1 MIAARQIFLG
11 RGGGAKL
18 PYDAEVE
25 YLESTGT
32 QWIDTGFVFN
42 SSTDDVKVDFAL
54 LDGSR
59 YKWCFGSHEANAYCA
74 VGSGNGT
81 NARNVAYGDGRT
93 QVADSYF
100 VNNQCLFQADSSG
113 AYLASTKIRN
123 GQSFSA
129 TKSIYLFNLNI
140 VSSGDYKSSTRIWR
154 FSATRNGVLVRDLI
168 PVRKDGVGYMYD
180 RVSGQLFRNQGT
192 GSFVIGPDVGWMN
205 QYVTDGAIVM
215 WDDKYDNGLYMADKL
230 APYISQMLSAREA
243 RAFSVSVAGDV
254 AFPSVNP
261 FNTSDG
267 TGNFGRVTNVNTG
280 TLLIYCGSS
289 QGTQLS
295 IGAAPKSVSLVVDG
309 GVWTC
314 YANDSGGSLV
324 SVSRTAVPE
333 TTTGWSMSNIQM
345 SDQTY
350 KNIRIYNRALTAE
363 EIAANYAVD
372 KQRFNLP

>member
-1 MIAARQIFLG
+1 MMAARQIFLG
-11 RGGGAKL
+11 RGGAKL

-81 NARNVAYGDGRT
+81 NARNVAYGNGRT

-129 TKSIYLFNLNI
+129 TESIYLFNLNI

-168 PVRKDGVGYMYD
+168 PVRFTNELGQSEGAMYD
-180 RVSGQLFRNQGT
+180 RVSGELEPFRNKGT
-192 GSFVIGPDVGWMN
+192 GAFTYGN
-205 QYVTDGAIVM
+205 
-215 WDDKYDNGLYMADKL
+215 DK
-230 APYISQMLSAREA
+230 
-243 RAFSVSVAGDV
+243 
-254 AFPSVNP
+254 
-261 FNTSDG
+261 
-267 TGNFGRVTNVNTG
+267 
-280 TLLIYCGSS
+280 
-289 QGTQLS
+289 
-295 IGAAPKSVSLVVDG
+295 
-309 GVWTC
+309 
-314 YANDSGGSLV
+314 
-324 SVSRTAVPE
+324 
-333 TTTGWSMSNIQM
+333 
-345 SDQTY
+345 
-350 KNIRIYNRALTAE
+350 
-363 EIAANYAVD
+363 
-372 KQRFNLP
+372 